1 MRIFNAN
8 VGDHSTGNAG
18 PDAIEQDLDNLYRD
32 KADKTEVLT
41 KDNTIPYTPTQNYH
55 PATKMYVDTFAVEQ
69 AGNVFIN
76 NTNIES
82 VNTEIVNSD
91 NAQLMN
97 SWTKDLLVETLNTN
111 FEDFVIG
118 SRVDNGAALG
128 NTKLTRDYLKTEKEG
143 ISFKHQEL
151 SLVAVDYKINNQQVY
166 YTTVRGTNAYKFLS
180 IINPILIAGTWKADV
195 YYKPH
200 RIIKGEDNNYYYV
213 LETYSPNGYKTFANA
228 LPHLVLTTEEQHK
241 VKVKTIVSE
250 QEKANIQFQDVSGIK
265 EVLLTLGLGDGI
277 LDKSAKAEIYKG
289 VNGLEV
295 NYYKSNTGEKMNLKL
310 DDTGIHSNIPI
321 YNSSG
326 IVRNII
332 VTDQEPNASMGNVN
346 DIILKKKV

>member
-8 VGDHSTGNAG
+8 VGDESTGNAG
-18 PDAIEQDLDNLYRD
+18 PDAIEQDLDNLFNNKVWKED
-32 KADKTEVLT
+32 VLT
-41 KDNTIPYTPTQNYH
+41 KDNTVPYTPTQNYH
-55 PATKMYVDTFAVEQ
+55 PATKTYVDTFAVEQ
-69 AGNVFIN
+69 AGNVFVN

-97 SWTKDLLVETLNTN
+97 SWTKDLLVETINTN

-143 ISFKHQEL
+143 ISFKHQAL
-151 SLVAVDYKINNQQVY
+151 SLAAVDYKINNQQVY

-180 IINPILIAGTWKADV
+180 IINPILIAGIWKADV

-200 RIIKGEDNNYYYV
+200 RIIKGEDNKYYYV
-213 LETYSPNGYKTFANA
+213 LGTYSTNGYKTFANA
-228 LPHLVLTTEEQHK
+228 LPYLVLTTEEQHK

-250 QEKANIQFQDVSGIK
+250 QEKANIKFQDVGGTK
-265 EVLLTLGLGDGI
+265 EVLMTLGIGDGI
-277 LDKSAKAEIYKG
+277 LDYSGKAEIYKSTT
-289 VNGLEV
+289 GLEF
-295 NYYKSNTGEKMNLKL
+295 NYYKSNTGEKMNIKL
-310 DDTGIHSNIPI
+310 DDAGIHANNPI
-321 YNSSG
+321 YSTNN
-326 IVRNII
+326 VRNII
-332 VTDQEPNASMGNVN
+332 TTSDTPDVSMGNVN
-346 DIILKKKV
+346 DIILKVGV